1 MNHTQDFPPLE
12 ALDLTHV
19 LYDPTSNLALALAFT
34 TLSPILLMACYGALS
49 IVTRDLLIINMWI
62 GQFGCEAFNWILKHT
77 IKQER
82 PSGVHLGGYGF
93 PSSHSQFMGYFA
105 SFMLLHLY
113 FRHKFTST
121 GNALVDL
128 LWTLAMRGAVL
139 GLALVVCYSRFHLG
153 YHTVHQILWGFGIG
167 LVVGSVYYGITE
179 YIPFFEPQSLPGK
192 IRRWSLNSPVFT
204 WLRIKDGWAVWQD
217 GGHEEEYKRWR
228 KQWDSK
234 RSKAQ

>member
-1 MNHTQDFPPLE
+1 
-12 ALDLTHV
+12 
-19 LYDPTSNLALALAFT
+19 
-34 TLSPILLMACYGALS
+34 
-49 IVTRDLLIINMWI
+49 MWI

-82 PSGVHLGGYGF
+82 PSGKHTPPHHGRCSDEQLPRCTSRRIRLSILTFAVYGLFCIVHAATPLLS
-93 PSSHSQFMGYFA
+93 PQVYFDWECT
-105 SFMLLHLY
+105 
-113 FRHKFTST
+113 R
-121 GNALVDL
+121 GPLVDASNERSRPRVG
-128 LWTLAMRGAVL
+128 TSRVL
-139 GLALVVCYSRFHLG
+139 FQVRPILIKKTSAYIVRFHLG
-153 YHTVHQILWGFGIG
+153 YHTVDQILWGFGIG